1 MMSRPGVVLSIRQYD
16 GTRWTSSTG
25 SPSYSSSHRGISGR
39 DPSGTLRAVA
49 QGDMHRVAEE
59 DRQVRVELPER
70 LGEAVVVTYMS
81 AQ

>member
-1 MMSRPGVVLSIRQYD
+1 
-16 GTRWTSSTG
+16 
-25 SPSYSSSHRGISGR
+25 
-39 DPSGTLRAVA
+39 
-49 QGDMHRVAEE
+49 MHRVAEE